1 MAEQLV
7 FDLPQRAAMGRAAF
21 LVADSNREAV
31 ALIDGFADWQQPV
44 QWIYGPSGAG
54 KSHLAAVLAN
64 QCHALTCVATDLDG
78 ADVSAL
84 LAGDATCD
92 VLIID
97 RLDALP
103 KPCEEV
109 LFHLLNYARH
119 QSQKI
124 LLLSEQGA
132 GQLPVGLP
140 DLASRLKAIAA
151 IALKSPDDSLMRGL
165 LLKLFGDRQLKIER
179 RVVDYLLPRIERDY
193 ANMVA
198 LVGRIDR
205 QALAEKRAITVPMVA
220 EILES
225 HISDTE

>member
-31 ALIDGFADWQQPV
+31 AVIDGFADWQQPV
-44 QWIYGPSGAG
+44 
-54 KSHLAAVLAN
+54 
-64 QCHALTCVATDLDG
+64 
-78 ADVSAL
+78 
-84 LAGDATCD
+84 
-92 VLIID
+92 
-97 RLDALP
+97 
-103 KPCEEV
+103 
-109 LFHLLNYARH
+109 LNYARH

-165 LLKLFGDRQLKIER
+165 LLKLFGDRQLKIEP

-193 ANMVA
+193 ANIVA
-198 LVGRIDR
+198 LVGRIDG

>member
-1 MAEQLV
+1 
-7 FDLPQRAAMGRAAF
+7 MGRAAF

-31 ALIDGFADWQQPV
+31 ALIDGFADWQMPV

-64 QCHALTCVATDLDG
+64 QCSALTLDATDLAG
-78 ADVSAL
+78 AETTAL
-84 LAGDATCD
+84 LAGDTVYEA
-92 VLIID
+92 LIID
-97 RLDALP
+97 RLEALP
-103 KPCEEV
+103 EHCEEV

-119 QSQKI
+119 QNKKT
-124 LLLSEQGA
+124 LLLSEQAA
-132 GQLPVGLP
+132 GRLSVSLP

-151 IALKSPDDSLMRGL
+151 IALKSPDDTLMRGL
-165 LLKLFGDRQLKIER
+165 MLKLFGDRQLKIEQ
-179 RVVDYLLPRIERDY
+179 RVIDYLLPRIERDY

-198 LVGRIDR
+198 LVGRIDK

-225 HISDTE
+225 HISDTD